1 MGECMK
7 LEDLGKRIWEA
18 SYIVFLAIILA
29 NYWIGYNMR
38 DISPLPA
45 KFPIA
50 FIVAPLC
57 GALVYLFSREVKR
70 ALYGTLAL
78 CTLACIFTAL
88 FIALPSF
95 HGLMG
100 VDIGTALALRFTV
113 VMAIFVYPLAIGGA
127 FATGY
132 LYPE

>member
-1 MGECMK
+1 MN
-7 LEDLGKRIWEA
+7 LEDLGEWIWEA
-18 SYIVFLAIILA
+18 GYIVIVAVILA

-57 GALVYLFSREVKR
+57 GALVYLFSRKVKR
-70 ALYGTLAL
+70 TLYGTLAM

-88 FIALPSF
+88 FITLPSF
-95 HGLMG
+95 HGLMDFG
-100 VDIGTALALRFTV
+100 IGTALALRFAV

-127 FATGY
+127 FVAGY